1 MKKLLLV
8 AAAALLPALASAQTT
23 DPAAVTPGIANSKHN
38 FSTNTSAQSAD
49 GQICK
54 YCHTPHH
61 AQTTRGIWNH
71 TKTTATYSYSD
82 NAAAKSWAG
91 TPLMTTMNPSQ
102 YSATCLS
109 CHDGTV
115 ALGDL
120 TNAGGGVAGVA
131 NFTGSN
137 VTANKLSGGPAYFGT
152 DLKGNHPIGVPY
164 AGQTYYGRASA
175 VPANQIGTMGGYW
188 PQVSGMTQA
197 PAVAGDTQPIS
208 LARDSSVSG
217 TGAAPTFGVE
227 CSTCHNPHNSE
238 GFNYMLR
245 VTTNQ
250 SALCRSCHMK

>member
-1 MKKLLLV
+1 MKKLLV
-8 AAAALLPALASAQTT
+8 AALALLPALAFAA

-38 FSTNTSAQSAD
+38 FGTNTNAQSTD

-82 NAAAKSWAG
+82 NAAAKSWEG
-91 TPLMTTMNPSQ
+91 TPLMTTINASQ

-120 TNAGGGVAGVA
+120 TNAGGGVAGIA
-131 NFTGSN
+131 SFSGTN
-137 VTANKLSGGPAYFGT
+137 VTADKLSGGPAYFGT

-164 AGQTYYGRASA
+164 AGQTYFGRASA
-175 VPANQIGTMGGYW
+175 VKPAELGAMGGYYT
-188 PQVSGMTQA
+188 QTSGLTNA

-238 GFNYMLR
+238 GINYMLR